1 MAEKKMN
8 YPEGSVPASL
18 HWLHVGRRVTSELA
32 DSWFEEFKIQSVRET
47 LTEEELAYEK
57 PAEIALDTSLVVG
70 NDYKLAPQLEFDL
83 EGKGYELV
91 PILQSDLGK
100 RIIDLLNQNNLVYE
114 FESKLLIDD
123 FQFVEIEEIN
133 AYRLNMPWE
142 TYFGDPFNQQLSIY
156 RSATGEEYCYWHTA
170 LLCASRPLLER
181 KYYEILT
188 DIEDPASLVG
198 IKISTEEIER
208 GALTFED
215 WSRKI
220 HLPWLAKCL
229 FFLGETPLPSSFF
242 NMPRTLAYPGLD
254 QTEIPIPHIAF
265 EKKVQLMTLGVRS
278 IGGES
283 RRLGLPILAPEQ
295 FQMGW
300 LFSDNVDEKMTQ
312 MISTMS
318 NALVRITSYVQD
330 GFINHNSPNE
340 AFNFDGV
347 VFSGNQMERRFADS
361 GRQGGYYRWL
371 PTVELYELL
380 QQTNSLWEE
389 VDEPGKSQS
398 DKNSIYAWIGDEGV
412 GNAAV
417 AACLNDGIFFSMIPA
432 EAWGGVDFYAP
443 IAFALNVKDQSTN
456 AMSNWGV
463 AYFLQGNFELAKVAF
478 EIALDR
484 DDKFADDEASFYLSK
499 IYEQEGD
506 LLKSEEYRKRCEA
519 AGGYEPTYI

>member
-1 MAEKKMN
+1 
-8 YPEGSVPASL
+8 
-18 HWLHVGRRVTSELA
+18 
-32 DSWFEEFKIQSVRET
+32 
-47 LTEEELAYEK
+47 
-57 PAEIALDTSLVVG
+57 
-70 NDYKLAPQLEFDL
+70 
-83 EGKGYELV
+83 
-91 PILQSDLGK
+91 
-100 RIIDLLNQNNLVYE
+100 
-114 FESKLLIDD
+114 
-123 FQFVEIEEIN
+123 
-133 AYRLNMPWE
+133 
-142 TYFGDPFNQQLSIY
+142 
-156 RSATGEEYCYWHTA
+156 
-170 LLCASRPLLER
+170 
-181 KYYEILT
+181 
-188 DIEDPASLVG
+188 
-198 IKISTEEIER
+198 
-208 GALTFED
+208 
-215 WSRKI
+215 
-220 HLPWLAKCL
+220 
-229 FFLGETPLPSSFF
+229 
-242 NMPRTLAYPGLD
+242 
-254 QTEIPIPHIAF
+254 
-265 EKKVQLMTLGVRS
+265 
-278 IGGES
+278 
-283 RRLGLPILAPEQ
+283 
-295 FQMGW
+295 
-300 LFSDNVDEKMTQ
+300 
-312 MISTMS
+312 
-318 NALVRITSYVQD
+318 
-330 GFINHNSPNE
+330 
-340 AFNFDGV
+340 
-347 VFSGNQMERRFADS
+347 MERRFADS